1 MKHPGPNQRGYSL
14 IELLMVLVILSILS
28 IAGVVYLGNRPSTGV
43 RAILDELEGSLVEAQ
58 RLAIATGRDVTLAT
72 DGNWSAATP
81 AVLVRGDATI
91 PAAEWANILAAAQGT
106 WPPPKGTMTSSQLN
120 SLGIA
125 FRLGTASGGGLT
137 REHMNAGIAIDPTW
151 WAAVQGGGN
160 EDLNSITP
168 FLGTGGFTGQLLDA
182 NLLFKNAS
190 DTTLSLSG
198 TSKRFN
204 QTFWIPVVGLTN
216 GLPVP
221 GGPMGAIFVQGNG
234 GSIYKFYN
242 PGARQGDGKWRRI

>member
-1 MKHPGPNQRGYSL
+1 MKHRGPNQRGYSL
-14 IELLMVLVILSILS
+14 IELLVVLVILSALM

-43 RAILDELEGSLVEAQ
+43 RALLDELEGSLFEAQ
-58 RLAIATGRDVTLAT
+58 RLAVASGRDVTLAT
-72 DGNWSAATP
+72 DGNWTAATP
-81 AVLVRGDATI
+81 AVLVRGDAAI
-91 PAAEWANILAAAQGT
+91 LAANWANILAAAQGT
-106 WPPPKGTMTSSQLN
+106 WPPAKGTMSDTQLN

-125 FRLGTASGGGLT
+125 FRLGTSGSALT
-137 REHMNAGIAIDPTW
+137 REHMNAGIAIDPAW
-151 WAAVQGGGN
+151 WAAAQGGN
-160 EDLNSITP
+160 EDINAVTP
-168 FLGTGGFTGQLLDA
+168 FAATGGFAGQLIDG
-182 NLLFKNAS
+182 NLLFKNAA

-204 QTFWIPVVGLTN
+204 QTFWIPVVGLSN

-221 GGPMGAIFVQGNG
+221 GGPQGVIFVQGNG

>member
-72 DGNWSAATP
+72 DGNWTAATP
-81 AVLVRGDATI
+81 AVLVRGDSTI
-91 PAAEWANILAAAQGT
+91 LAAEWANILAAAQGT
-106 WPPPKGTMTSSQLN
+106 WPPAKGTMNDTQLN

-125 FRLGTASGGGLT
+125 FRLGTSSNGALT
-137 REHMNAGIAIDPTW
+137 REHMNAAIAIDPAW
-151 WAAVQGGGN
+151 WGTAQGDN
-160 EDLNSITP
+160 EDINKVTP
-168 FLGTGGFTGQLLDA
+168 FLATTGFNGQLVDA
-182 NLLFKNAS
+182 NLLFKNAA

-204 QTFWIPVVGLTN
+204 QTLWIPVVGLSA

-221 GGPMGAIFVQGNG
+221 GGPMGVIFVQASG

-242 PGARQGDGKWRRI
+242 PGTRQGDGKWRRI